1 MILGSIFVLQHEL
14 KSRTLKV
21 GPTIAGFSPI
31 KRPPT
36 YFPVSISRP
45 FFPRPSDLVVNNII
59 LKT

>member
-21 GPTIAGFSPI
+21 GPSLAFRLLNVRELIFLFS
-31 KRPPT
+31 
-36 YFPVSISRP
+36 SRV
-45 FFPRPSDLVVNNII
+45 PSFHGLLIYLVVNNII